1 MKGVNTMTID
11 NNNYNDWTKVETVE
25 DGKMTFKDIC
35 RTIWSK
41 VVYKDSII
49 RAVLLFIALCSINIM
64 FVFDFSLG
72 YWYFVE
78 PLSPVYPSIVE
89 LAFCL
94 VGFIFFTV
102 YTIMCC
108 RKKLQKQLIG
118 IIAALGIITL
128 GSVITSGVF
137 YPIANAI
144 GLSYSYLTNSPDL
157 YADSSGKIAFSI
169 NFILL
174 IAYTALAFL
183 SYSKNT
189 DTETKKHH
197 LSLVKI
203 TSILSVVSVAL
214 LCVYGLAFAKYEYE
228 WFDEEYYTEFSQ
240 EYYLS
245 EITSEQREV
254 YAHIKIGDAAKETE
268 KELKKSGFVKQK
280 QNYEDFLW
288 DCLFSYDLDG
298 YLTKKNPENIFTNE
312 YAIYCY
318 SNEMEDEDSWDNVES
333 CIIISYD
340 KKGKINYKLFIP
352 NSDGCNI
359 DGWYL
364 DYEHGEQTQKWFDNI
379 KKGDNADSTL
389 EFIRNTGA
397 VIIEDEKFEGDTKIN
412 TYKIILQ
419 CCYPLEVDFYDFLY
433 DRDADEK
440 NYSYDFEIVAI
451 DNVITKKTVSDN
463 Y

>member
-1 MKGVNTMTID
+1 MTSD
-11 NNNYNDWTKVETVE
+11 NNNFNDWTKVESVE
-25 DGKMTFKDIC
+25 DGKATFKDIC
-35 RTIWSK
+35 KIIWSK

-64 FVFDFSLG
+64 FVFGFGLG

-78 PLSPVYPSIVE
+78 PLSPGFPSIVE
-89 LAFCL
+89 LAFYL

-118 IIAALGIITL
+118 IIAALGTITL
-128 GSVITSGVF
+128 GSVITSGLF
-137 YPIANAI
+137 YPITNAI
-144 GLSYSYLTNSPDL
+144 GLAYSYITNSPDH
-157 YADSSGKIAFSI
+157 YADLSGKIAFSI

-174 IAYTALAFL
+174 IAYTALAFR

-189 DTETKKHH
+189 DTETKKHR

-203 TSILSVVSVAL
+203 TAILSVMFAVL
-214 LCVYGLAFAKYEYE
+214 LGVYGLAFAKYEYE
-228 WFDEEYYTEFSQ
+228 WFDEDYYTETPQ

-245 EITSEQREV
+245 ESTSEQRDV
-254 YAHIKIGDAAKETE
+254 YAHIKIGDDAKKTE

-288 DCLFSYDLDG
+288 DCLFPYDLDD

-318 SNEMEDEDSWDNVES
+318 SNEMEEEDSWDDVSS

-352 NSDGCNI
+352 NADGCDL
-359 DGWYL
+359 DGYYL
-364 DYEHGEQTQKWFDNI
+364 NYQHGDEAKKWFDNI
-379 KKGDNADSTL
+379 KKGDTTDTTL
-389 EFIRNTGA
+389 KFIRNTGA
-397 VIIEDEKFEGDTKIN
+397 VIIEDEKYEGGTKIN

-419 CCYPLEVDFYDFLY
+419 CYYPLEVDFYDFLY
-433 DRDADEK
+433 NRDANSK
-440 NYSYDFEIVAI
+440 NYSYDFEIIATD
-451 DNVITKKTVSDN
+451 DNIVKKNISDSL
-463 Y
+463 

>member
-1 MKGVNTMTID
+1 MCNSD
-11 NNNYNDWTKVETVE
+11 NNFNDWTKVETVE
-25 DGKMTFKDIC
+25 DGKATFKDIC
-35 RTIWSK
+35 KTIWSK
-41 VVYKDSII
+41 VIYKDSII

-118 IIAALGIITL
+118 IIAALGTITL
-128 GSVITSGVF
+128 GSVITSGLF

-144 GLSYSYLTNSPDL
+144 GLSYSYITNSPDH

-174 IAYTALAFL
+174 IAYTALAYR
-183 SYSKNT
+183 SYYKNS
-189 DTETKKHH
+189 DTGTKTYR

-203 TSILSVVSVAL
+203 TAILSVIFAGFLVL
-214 LCVYGLAFAKYEYE
+214 YGFAFAKYEYE
-228 WFDEEYYTEFSQ
+228 WFDEEYYTDCPR

-245 EITSEQREV
+245 EITTEQRKI
-254 YAHIKIGDAAKETE
+254 YTDIKIRDDANLTENKLTE
-268 KELKKSGFVKQK
+268 KGFVKQK
-280 QNYEDFLW
+280 QNYEDFLF
-288 DCLFSYDLDG
+288 DCLFSYYIDD
-298 YLTKKNPENIFTNE
+298 YLTTKNPENTITNQ

-318 SNEMEDEDSWDNVES
+318 TNEMEDSDSWDEIIS

-340 KKGKINYKLFIP
+340 ESGKINYKLFIP
-352 NSDGCNI
+352 NADGCNI
-359 DGWYL
+359 DRYYL
-364 DYEHGEQTQKWFDNI
+364 DYEHGEQTRKWFDDINN
-379 KKGDNADSTL
+379 GDNSDSTL
-389 EFIRNTGA
+389 EFIRNTDA
-397 VIIEDEKFEGDTKIN
+397 VIFEDEKYEGDKKIN

-419 CCYPLEVDFYDFLY
+419 CYYPLEVDFYDFLY
-433 DRDADEK
+433 DRDAAHK